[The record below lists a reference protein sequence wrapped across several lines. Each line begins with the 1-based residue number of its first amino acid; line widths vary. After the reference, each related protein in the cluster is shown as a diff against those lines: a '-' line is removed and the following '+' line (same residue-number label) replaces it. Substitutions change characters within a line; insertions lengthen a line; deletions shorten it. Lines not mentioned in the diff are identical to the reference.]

1 MTVPIHFACKF
12 KIPLVVYGENPLFE
26 YGGPEFDR
34 DNYVMNKK
42 WRQQHGG
49 MRGMREEDVVD
60 ENISIEDIRML
71 TFPEDEEIEK
81 NNIQALFYGHFF

>member
-1 MTVPIHFACKF
+1 
-12 KIPLVVYGENPLFE
+12 
-26 YGGPEFDR
+26 
-34 DNYVMNKK
+34 
-42 WRQQHGG
+42 

-81 NNIQALFYGHFF
+81 NNIQALFYGHFLNGNLINILNL

>member
-1 MTVPIHFACKF
+1 MRI
-12 KIPLVVYGENPLFE
+12 LFE

-34 DNYVMNKK
+34 DNIMNKK

-81 NNIQALFYGHFF
+81 NIQAYFMVIFLNGNLINIRNL